1 MKTKTSAPAVY
12 VGTWAK
18 YNNGSIEGCW
28 FNDLTVFETE
38 SDFLAA
44 ARKFHQDEKDP
55 EFMYQDYENFPSG
68 MASEYGFNWAYV
80 EGYRL
85 SREEGCEDAWYA
97 WGSNTGDTCF
107 EQFRGAWLGGPYD
120 SELEFAAQY
129 VDECGFLSEV
139 PDTVARY
146 FDYEAFARDL
156 FMELDFVDGHVFHR

>member
-1 MKTKTSAPAVY
+1 MKLKA
-12 VGTWAK
+12 
-18 YNNGSIEGCW
+18 I
-28 FNDLTVFETE
+28 
-38 SDFLAA
+38 FLAA
-44 ARKFHQDEKDP
+44 ARKFHKDEKDP
-55 EFMYQDYENFPSG
+55 EFMYRDYENFPSG

-85 SREEGCEDAWYA
+85 AREEGCEDAWYA
-97 WGSNTGDTCF
+97 WVSNTGDTCF
-107 EQFRGAWLGGPYD
+107 EQFRDAWLGGPYD

>member
-85 SREEGCEDAWYA
+85 AREEGCEDAWYA
-97 WGSNTGDTCF
+97 WFSNFRDTCY
-107 EQFRGAWLGGPYD
+107 EQFRDAWLGRYD
-120 SELEFAAQY
+120 SEIAFAMEY
-129 VDECGFLSEV
+129 VDDCGFLSEV

-156 FMELDFVDGHVFHR
+156 FMELDFVDGHVFRP

>member
-38 SDFLAA
+38 SDFLSA

-85 SREEGCEDAWYA
+85 AREEGCEDAWY
-97 WGSNTGDTCF
+97 
-107 EQFRGAWLGGPYD
+107 
-120 SELEFAAQY
+120 
-129 VDECGFLSEV
+129 
-139 PDTVARY
+139 
-146 FDYEAFARDL
+146 
-156 FMELDFVDGHVFHR
+156 

>member
-1 MKTKTSAPAVY
+1 MAFQQTVMLSPPHGEA
-12 VGTWAK
+12 GL
-18 YNNGSIEGCW
+18 ILL
-28 FNDLTVFETE
+28 LTVRFT
-38 SDFLAA
+38 LIPYGG
-44 ARKFHQDEKDP
+44 DEKDP

-85 SREEGCEDAWYA
+85 AREEGCEDAWYA
-97 WGSNTGDTCF
+97 WVSNTGDTCF

>member
-85 SREEGCEDAWYA
+85 AREEGCEYAWYA
-97 WGSNTGDTCF
+97 WVSNTGDTCF
-107 EQFRGAWLGGPYD
+107 EQFREAWLGGPYD